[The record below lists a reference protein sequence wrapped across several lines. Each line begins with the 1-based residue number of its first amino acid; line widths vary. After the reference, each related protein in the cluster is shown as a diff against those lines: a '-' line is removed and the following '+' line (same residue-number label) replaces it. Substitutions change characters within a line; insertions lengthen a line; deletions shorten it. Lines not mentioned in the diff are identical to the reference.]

1 MTKKESF
8 DNWMKFGDPD
18 GLKSLKAIEVA
29 LPAFL
34 ASEEMK
40 PTLYMALFFMTVGS
54 FLAITV
60 W

>member
-1 MTKKESF
+1 
-8 DNWMKFGDPD
+8 MKFGDPD